1 VTVLLV
7 LLAIFMK
14 YGYLAVVDPTEP
26 SKRKSIIK
34 GVVAITVALIAAWLA
49 NWMFRKFIRFG
60 PTLIGMGAGYM
71 VTIYTILAINE
82 VCSVFQQR
90 NAEAIIGE
98 NGQILYALVGII
110 VGSWVGYNYAFIFIL
125 CV

>member
-1 VTVLLV
+1 
-7 LLAIFMK
+7 MK

-26 SKRKSIIK
+26 GKRKSIIK